1 MRRSP
6 TNHAT
11 VPFTDRPSDD
21 RPSDDRPS
29 NDGPDLPMIH
39 LCPRNHR

>member
-11 VPFTDRPSDD
+11 VPFT
-21 RPSDDRPS
+21 DRPS